1 MKIIAMIPARYA
13 ATRLPAKLMQPLGN
27 KSVIRTT
34 YDAVVATNLFHEV
47 YVVTDSR
54 IIFDE
59 IASHNGKVIMSKQEH
74 ESGSDRI
81 AEAIETLDIDVVLNV
96 QGDEPFI
103 TREPLEKLVTQF
115 QDGNVKVASLMKKI
129 SAEDMQKPSAVKV
142 VVDNS
147 GNSLYF
153 SRSPIPYAADPASV
167 TDNYLHVG
175 VYGYR
180 KQTLLDF
187 TRWPAGRLERAE
199 KLEQLRY
206 LENGVQLRM
215 ALVEFEGVAIDTPA
229 DLERAREFLARSV
242 GAGE

>member
-1 MKIIAMIPARYA
+1 MKTIAMIPARYA
-13 ATRLPAKLMQPLGN
+13 ATRLPAKLMQPLG
-27 KSVIRTT
+27 KKTVIRTT
-34 YDAVVATNLFHEV
+34 YDAVVATGLFHEV
-47 YVVTDSR
+47 YVVTDHPL
-54 IIFDE
+54 IYDE
-59 IASHNGKVIMSKQEH
+59 ISSHNGKVIMSKREH

-115 QDGNVKVASLMKKI
+115 QDANVKVASLMKKI
-129 SAEDMQKPSAVKV
+129 SPEAFANPSAVKV
-142 VVDNS
+142 VVDKS

-153 SRSPIPYAADPASV
+153 SRSPIPYAADPSAL

-187 TRWPAGRLERAE
+187 TRWPVGKLERIE

-206 LENGVQLRM
+206 LENGIPLRM
-215 ALVEFEGVAIDTPA
+215 ALVDFEGIAIDTPA
-229 DLERAREFLARSV
+229 DLERARAFLSIP
-242 GAGE
+242 